1 MRILRHWTAIETIAG
16 DDISSGVTLEFIEDR
31 GVFEKAMDI
40 KKVPCLLLQW
50 SPYNSVQVCDK
61 AKAEG
66 KLEDLMTHLEGK
78 WGKCSIKTELKMG
91 CNIIV
96 AFAPIWILISESIEI
111 IKVIGNSI
119 HSSTLKP
126 KLMEWSEKIDLME
139 TSLDRCGKGKQR
151 RLIT

>member
-1 MRILRHWTAIETIAG
+1 
-16 DDISSGVTLEFIEDR
+16 
-31 GVFEKAMDI
+31 
-40 KKVPCLLLQW
+40 
-50 SPYNSVQVCDK
+50 
-61 AKAEG
+61 
-66 KLEDLMTHLEGK
+66 MTHLEGK

-139 TSLDRCGKGKQR
+139 TSLDRWKRLTGKSEHVQGIANMFRCFPTTFLSQAGNHPKPVA
-151 RLIT
+151 

>member
-1 MRILRHWTAIETIAG
+1 
-16 DDISSGVTLEFIEDR
+16 
-31 GVFEKAMDI
+31 MDI
-40 KKVPCLLLQW
+40 KKVFFLQQ
-50 SPYNSVQVCDK
+50 SCFILVVQVCDK

-139 TSLDRCGKGKQR
+139 TSLDRWKRLTGKSEHVQG
-151 RLIT
+151 IAN

>member
-1 MRILRHWTAIETIAG
+1 
-16 DDISSGVTLEFIEDR
+16 
-31 GVFEKAMDI
+31 
-40 KKVPCLLLQW
+40 
-50 SPYNSVQVCDK
+50 
-61 AKAEG
+61 
-66 KLEDLMTHLEGK
+66 MTHLEGK

-139 TSLDRCGKGKQR
+139 TSLDRWKRLTGKTEQVQG
-151 RLIT
+151 IAN

>member
-1 MRILRHWTAIETIAG
+1 
-16 DDISSGVTLEFIEDR
+16 
-31 GVFEKAMDI
+31 
-40 KKVPCLLLQW
+40 
-50 SPYNSVQVCDK
+50 
-61 AKAEG
+61 
-66 KLEDLMTHLEGK
+66 MTHLEGK

-139 TSLDRCGKGKQR
+139 TSLDRLIYVPSIFYLHILTKVSIIFISGLKSSKTCGS
-151 RLIT
+151 I

>member
-1 MRILRHWTAIETIAG
+1 
-16 DDISSGVTLEFIEDR
+16 
-31 GVFEKAMDI
+31 
-40 KKVPCLLLQW
+40 
-50 SPYNSVQVCDK
+50 
-61 AKAEG
+61 
-66 KLEDLMTHLEGK
+66 MTHLEGK

-139 TSLDRCGKGKQR
+139 TSLDRLIFPAPLLYLMLKVSILICSAFVSIIIFISGWKSSRTYGLIWNLLQQR
-151 RLIT
+151 MT

>member
-1 MRILRHWTAIETIAG
+1 
-16 DDISSGVTLEFIEDR
+16 
-31 GVFEKAMDI
+31 MDI

-50 SPYNSVQVCDK
+50 SPYNSLQVCDK

-139 TSLDRCGKGKQR
+139 TSLDRCGKSKR
-151 RLIT
+151 RRHITQ

>member
-1 MRILRHWTAIETIAG
+1 
-16 DDISSGVTLEFIEDR
+16 
-31 GVFEKAMDI
+31 
-40 KKVPCLLLQW
+40 
-50 SPYNSVQVCDK
+50 
-61 AKAEG
+61 
-66 KLEDLMTHLEGK
+66 MTHLEGK

-139 TSLDRCGKGKQR
+139 TSLDRLIRLPSLLYSFAISSGWKSSKTCG
-151 RLIT
+151 LIWNLLQQQMT